1 MPLPIATATHSEK
14 DHSQAPPSR
23 PDSESSDTGLELYP
37 PGVSMRQE
45 RVRLVPML
53 NRAGSWTHYAG
64 WAWCAGQRDAAC
76 PLAHSPHMPAA
87 RSQPDLLSRLNE
99 GGPLYFSA
107 PGTSTQCLPP
117 PLPHP
122 YTHRRAPSTSFL
134 LDPS

>member
-1 MPLPIATATHSEK
+1 MTLPITAATHSEK

-23 PDSESSDTGLELYP
+23 SDSEPSDTGLELYP

-53 NRAGSWTHYAG
+53 NRAGRWTHYAG
-64 WAWCAGQRDAAC
+64 WAWCAGQRDAPWPTA
-76 PLAHSPHMPAA
+76 LMMPAA

-99 GGPLYFSA
+99 GGPLHFSA
-107 PGTSTQCLPP
+107 PGTSTQCPPP